1 MNAIVL
7 ASGLAQSG
15 LEDARQALDWQPR
28 QALPC
33 PTAIGDVNEG
43 EGTPHH
49 LDWCGPTV
57 GSR

>member
-15 LEDARQALDWQPR
+15 LEDARQALDRQPR
-28 QALPC
+28 YALPC

-43 EGTPHH
+43 EATPNH

-57 GSR
+57 GSG